1 MENVIFLA
9 LICFKSILI
18 NRYMASEVSK
28 IMKEIKELK
37 IQGARRVAAASANAL
52 AISIAKSKAKDK
64 DSFLKEIERTG
75 DRLIGLRS
83 TEPMVRNTIRY
94 FMANLEA
101 GKSVQ
106 EMKAIAKATL
116 KKYDEQFTKSFVK
129 ITEYGADM
137 IWDGQTVLT
146 HCHSTTVNSILVH
159 AHKHKKIKVICTET
173 RPRYQGH
180 LTAKQLSDSGV
191 DVTLIVDS
199 AIKHVMK
206 SVDLV
211 IVGADSVT
219 AEGALYNKIGTST
232 IATVAHDMRVPFYS
246 ATQIY
251 KFDPITRLGK
261 MTEIE
266 MRSVKEVMP
275 KPMKGVKVI
284 NPAFDITDP
293 LYIRAYITEAGII
306 PPQNVANVAEHYI
319 CH

>member
-1 MENVIFLA
+1 
-9 LICFKSILI
+9 
-18 NRYMASEVSK
+18 MASEVSR

-37 IQGARRVAAASANAL
+37 IQGARRVAAASAKAL
-52 AISIAKSKAKDK
+52 AISVKKSKAKNL
-64 DSFLKEIERTG
+64 DSFFKEIESTG
-75 DRLIGLRS
+75 SKLISLRS

-94 FMANLEA
+94 FVARIEHA
-101 GKSVQ
+101 KTVEEGKGIT
-106 EMKAIAKATL
+106 EETL
-116 KKYDEQFTKSFVK
+116 KKYDKEFTESFVK
-129 ITEYGADM
+129 ITKYGSDL

-173 RPRYQGH
+173 RPKYQGH

-191 DVTLIVDS
+191 DVTMIVDS
-199 AIKHVMK
+199 AMKHVMK

-211 IVGADSVT
+211 MVGADSVT
-219 AEGALYNKIGTST
+219 AEGALYNKIGTSA

-251 KFDPITRLGK
+251 KFDPITKLGK

-266 MRSVKEVMP
+266 MRPSKEVLP

-293 LYIRAYITEAGII
+293 LYIRAFITEAGII
-306 PPQNVANVAEHYI
+306 PPQSVGNTAEDYI
-319 CH
+319 KM